1 MLETLALALASVLIV
16 EGVVYALF
24 PEQMRKMM
32 RTAMSL
38 PEMTLRTTGLVAVVL
53 GVIIIYAM
61 K

>member
-1 MLETLALALASVLIV
+1 MALASVLVV

-32 RTAMSL
+32 RMAMTM
-38 PEMTLRTTGLVAVVL
+38 PEMTLRITGLVAVVL
-53 GVIIIYAM
+53 GMVIIYAM

>member
-1 MLETLALALASVLIV
+1 MLALASVLVI

-32 RTAMSL
+32 LRAISL
-38 PEMTLRTTGLVAVVL
+38 PEMTLRITGLVAVIL
-53 GVIIIYAM
+53 GVIVIYAM